1 MTRVSLEYVPG
12 IGSDDTDF
20 STPGFKDAN
29 NVRFWRGKPELIK
42 GWEKL
47 TSTLLTGVCR
57 TVFPW
62 SDGDNRPSFA
72 FGLHNG
78 LTVWQAGAVA
88 DITPTSGF
96 TPGQIDGTGGSGYG
110 TGAYGIG
117 GYGEPSTTDY
127 FPMTW
132 SFGARSFGE
141 LYANPR
147 GQGIFTWDN
156 NTANKAVLLA
166 NAPAECNVM
175 GVAFTDQVLA
185 FGCTDTGGNFNPSC
199 IRGSDIKLPTKWNI
213 ATDSTAFQY
222 YLKGNSRI
230 VGAQPVGR
238 YWFVWTESELHLGT
252 FTSSWDFEPVGLGGL
267 AGPNAA
273 VVVGQTAYW
282 ISPDYQ
288 LWACSLGGAPTIIPC
303 PIRDEFADNAASG
316 QNDKINASYISERGE
331 VLWTYADKRDGF
343 ECSRELRLSVL
354 DGAWSRSRMKRTAM
368 TGANPSP
375 VGVTVEGVVYWHER
389 GNSADGAILEGYVET
404 GAQYVDPAENVVLI
418 RGFYPDF
425 KNQTGPIRLQ
435 IDGCMEPQG
444 DWYPLTD
451 QMVAP
456 GQRKVDFLGTGRLL
470 RLRLSSA
477 SSPAEWRMGKPQVDI
492 VTVGTR

>member
-1 MTRVSLEYVPG
+1 MRVSLEFAPG
-12 IGSDDTDF
+12 IDSDGTDF
-20 STPGFKDAN
+20 STPGYQDAV

-42 GWEKL
+42 GWERL
-47 TSTLLTGVCR
+47 TQSLLGGVCR

-62 SDGDNRPSFA
+62 SDGDNRQTFA
-72 FGLHNG
+72 FGRHNG
-78 LTVWQAGAVA
+78 LTVWQSGQVA
-88 DITPTSGF
+88 DITPTTGF
-96 TPGQIDGTGGSGYG
+96 TPGQIDGTGGAGYG
-110 TGAYGIG
+110 TGAYGVG
-117 GYGEPSTTDY
+117 GYGEPSTADY

-147 GQGIFTWDN
+147 GQGVFTWDN
-156 NTANKAVLLA
+156 DPANKATLLA
-166 NAPAECNVM
+166 GAPAKVNVL

-185 FGCTDTGGNFNPSC
+185 FGCTDAGGQFNPSC
-199 IRGSDIKLPTKWNI
+199 IRGSDIKLPTKWTI

-230 VGAQPVGR
+230 VGALPVGR

-252 FTSSWDFEPVGLGGL
+252 FSAAWDFEPVGLGGL

-273 VVVGQTAYW
+273 VVAGQTAYW
-282 ISPDYQ
+282 ISPDHQ
-288 LWACSLGGAPTIIPC
+288 IWACALGQAPQIVPC

-316 QNDKINASYISERGE
+316 QNDKICAAYIAERGE
-331 VLWTYADKRDGF
+331 VVWSYADRRDGF

-354 DGAWSRSRMKRTAM
+354 DGAWSRSAMKRTAL

-375 VGVTVEGVVYWHER
+375 VGVSVAGSVYWHER
-389 GNSADGAILEGYVET
+389 GHSADGAILEGWLET
-404 GAQYVDPAENVVLI
+404 GGQYLDPAEKVVLI

-425 KNQTGPIRLQ
+425 RDQKGPIRLQ
-435 IDGCMEPQG
+435 VYGKMEPQD
-444 DWYPLTD
+444 DWVLLTD
-451 QMVAP
+451 QQVAP
-456 GQRKVDFLGTGRLL
+456 GQKKVDFLGTGRLL
-470 RLRLSSA
+470 RLRLSSS

-492 VTVGTR
+492 VVAGQR